1 MTDEPVRATIL
12 RILGDVAPDADLS
25 QLRGDAQMRDAL
37 DIDSMDFLNVV
48 VAVAEVLHVEI
59 PERDY
64 GHLATLD
71 TMVEYVRARLATQA
85 RR

>member
-1 MTDEPVRATIL
+1 MTDEMVRAK
-12 RILGDVAPDADLS
+12 ILGILGEIAPDADLTK
-25 QLRGDAQMRDAL
+25 LRGDAQMRDEL

-71 TMVEYVRARLATQA
+71 SMVAYVCARLAPMEVS
-85 RR
+85 